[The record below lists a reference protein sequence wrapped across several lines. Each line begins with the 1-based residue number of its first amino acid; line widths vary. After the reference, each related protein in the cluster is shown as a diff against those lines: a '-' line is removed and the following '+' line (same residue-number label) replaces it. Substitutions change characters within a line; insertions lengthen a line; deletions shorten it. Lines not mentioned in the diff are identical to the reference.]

1 METLE
6 QTYLSLK
13 RKALEKYFSRMNDMQ
28 KRAVFQMDG
37 PLLILAGA
45 GSGKTTVLINR
56 IENMVR
62 FGNAYHSDAV
72 PPNPQ
77 DGIKLLTAYIDGSGG
92 DPEGLAAELAVGAVR
107 PWNILAITF
116 TNKAAGELRERLAA
130 SLGADA
136 QDIQA
141 STFHSLCVRVL
152 RRDIE
157 ALGYGRS
164 FTIYDTDDSQRVI
177 KEALKASRL
186 DEKMFPPKV
195 CLSAI
200 SKAKDKMQNPAGML
214 AAAKDDYRMAGI
226 ARVYEYY
233 QKALRDANALDFDD
247 IIVLTVQLF
256 QQFPDVLSY
265 YQQRYRYIMV
275 DEYQDTNH
283 AQYLLISMLAAAH
296 KNLCVVGDDDQSIY
310 KFRGATIENILSFEE
325 QFPGAAV
332 IRLEQNYRSS
342 QNILSAANRVIENNT
357 ARKGKNLWTDA
368 GEGDKVQ
375 VARLRDEV
383 EESRFVTDSILDNVK
398 NGAKFSDHVV
408 LYRMNAQS
416 NAVERTLARNA
427 IPYRIIGGLRF
438 YERKEIKDMVAY
450 LSVLNN
456 HSDNLRL
463 LRIIN
468 EPKRGIGGSTLSAA
482 QEIAAQLGIPLFEVI
497 GTADQYAPLAK
508 KNSSLLSFAA
518 MMERLTEY
526 AETRP
531 LDELLDALLEET
543 GYRRML
549 ELQGFE
555 GAGRLENIMELKSN
569 LVKYRQENEEPSL
582 SGFLEEIALYTDLD
596 NYDATAD
603 SVVLMT
609 IHSAKGLEFPYVFIV
624 GMDEGMFPGKSAM
637 NFPEEIEEERRLA
650 YVAITRAKKQLTI
663 TTAQRRLIFGQ
674 TVWGRP
680 SRFVAEIPQELVDHE
695 DRTQVQRD
703 AAATQPKKRPS
714 RVTATAASIG
724 VGGAGGAD
732 VQSYRAGERVG
743 HKVFGEGVVLAAKS
757 MAGDML
763 LEIEFDRVGVKK
775 VMANFARLTKI
786 S

>member
-1 METLE
+1 METLD

-13 RKALEKYFSRMNDMQ
+13 RKALEKYFGRMNDMQ
-28 KRAVFQMDG
+28 KRAVFKMDG

-56 IENMVR
+56 IENMIR
-62 FGNAYHSDAV
+62 FGNAFHSDAV
-72 PPNPQ
+72 PPNPEAA
-77 DGIKLLTAYIDGSGG
+77 IHLLRDYIDGSGG
-92 DPEGLAAELAVGAVR
+92 DPESLSTALAVSAAR

-130 SLGADA
+130 SLGPDA

-141 STFHSLCVRVL
+141 STFHSLCVRIL

-157 ALGYGRS
+157 AIGYARS
-164 FTIYDTDDSQRVI
+164 FTIYDTDDSLRVI
-177 KEALKASRL
+177 KASLREARL
-186 DEKMFPPKV
+186 DEKMFPPKA
-195 CLSAI
+195 CLHAI
-200 SKAKDKMQNPAGML
+200 SKAKDKMLDAAGML
-214 AAAKDDYRMAGI
+214 AGAGDDYRMAGI
-226 ARVYEYY
+226 ARVYEFY
-233 QKALRDANALDFDD
+233 QKALRGANALDFDD
-247 IIVLTVQLF
+247 IIMLTVRLF
-256 QQFPDVLSY
+256 QRFPDILAH

-283 AQYLLISMLAAAH
+283 TQYLLISMLAAAH
-296 KNLCVVGDDDQSIY
+296 HNLCVVGDDDQSIY

-325 QFPGAAV
+325 QFPGAGV
-332 IRLEQNYRSS
+332 IRLEQNYRST

-368 GEGDKVQ
+368 GEGERIRVS
-375 VARLRDEV
+375 RLRDEV
-383 EESRFVTDSILDNVK
+383 EESRFVTDSILENVK
-398 NGAKFSDHVV
+398 NGARFSDHVI

-416 NAVERTLARNA
+416 NSVERMLAKNA
-427 IPYRIIGGLRF
+427 VPYRIIGGLRF

-482 QEIAAQLGIPLFEVI
+482 QEISAQLGIPLFEVI
-497 GTADQYAPLAK
+497 ATADQYAPLAK
-508 KNSSLLSFAA
+508 KSASLLAFAA
-518 MMERLTEY
+518 MLERLTEY

-531 LDELLDALLEET
+531 LDELLNTLLEET
-543 GYRRML
+543 GYRLML

-555 GAGRLENIMELKSN
+555 GAGRLENIMELGSN
-569 LVKYRQENEEPSL
+569 LVKYRQENEEPTL

-596 NYDATAD
+596 NYDAAAD

-609 IHSAKGLEFPYVFIV
+609 IHSAKGLEFPYVYIV
-624 GMDEGMFPGKSAM
+624 GMDEGMFPGKSALS
-637 NFPEEIEEERRLA
+637 FPEEIEEERRLA
-650 YVAITRAKKQLTI
+650 YVAITRAKKELTI
-663 TTAQRRLIFGQ
+663 TTAQRRLLFGQ

-680 SRFVAEIPQELVDHE
+680 SRFIAEIPDELVESE
-695 DRTQVQRD
+695 DRTMLQQKE
-703 AAATQPKKRPS
+703 AATRTNKRPS

-724 VGGAGGAD
+724 VGAATAAAG
-732 VQSYRAGERVG
+732 QSYQAGERVE
-743 HKVFGEGVVLAAKS
+743 HKVFGAGVILTAKA
-757 MAGDML
+757 MAGDTL
-763 LEIEFDRVGVKK
+763 LEIEFERTGVKK
-775 VMANFARLTKI
+775 LMANFARLTKI
-786 S
+786 